1 MGRPKQN
8 LPRKLAGAR
17 RAQPDVHARRS
28 TRPRASRHPP
38 VNTSGVLA
46 AIATLTLLTIAADT
60 ILAAFGESTQAAHQ
74 HRIDNNV
81 STLLSGIP
89 QHGSTL
95 GNPSAPV
102 TMQIYSDLECQDS
115 REWFTYNLP
124 TIIRQLVRP
133 RILKLEYHSF
143 KTNTI
148 WPQTFV
154 NQQTAALAAGAQ
166 NKLWNYIDTFY
177 PEQRTEY
184 THYANQ
190 EFLQNI
196 ATQVPGLNI
205 PQWHQARQTERRSE
219 QITTEDHTARTTLH
233 LHVTPTFL
241 IGLTGHKLHRLT
253 SPHRKL
259 YTGQHHYVYYVDTE
273 DIEQAIHTLDPQ
285 LAR

>member
-8 LPRKLAGAR
+8 LPRKLAGPR
-17 RAQPDVHARRS
+17 RAPSGNQARRS
-28 TRPRASRHPP
+28 SRKHLPSWVTIKP
-38 VNTSGVLA
+38 TGVLA
-46 AIATLTLLTIAADT
+46 TIATLTILTIVAGV
-60 ILAAFGESTQAAHQ
+60 ILATFGESTLAARE
-74 HRIDNNV
+74 HRIDNTV
-81 STLLSGIP
+81 STLLSGVP
-89 QHGSTL
+89 QHGATL
-95 GNPSAPV
+95 GNQTAPI
-102 TMQIYSDLECQDS
+102 TMQIYSEVECQDS
-115 REWFTYNLP
+115 RIWFAHDLP
-124 TIIRQLVRP
+124 AIIQALVRP
-133 RILKLEYHSF
+133 GILKLEYHTF

-177 PEQRTEY
+177 PEQHTEY

-190 EFLQNI
+190 KFLQNI

-205 PQWHQARQTERRSE
+205 PQWRQARETGRRSE
-219 QITTEDHTARTTLH
+219 QITTEDREARTTLH

-241 IGLTGHKLHRLT
+241 IGLTGHTLHQLT

-273 DIEQAIHTLDPQ
+273 DIEQAIHKLDPQ
-285 LAR
+285 LAV